1 MNDESL
7 FSASEVARVLGYT
20 RQNIHKQ
27 LDLIRA
33 DGEKPMSGNSAK
45 AWKIGSLPQ
54 PLIARLENLRA
65 RKGYATIEELLKKPF
80 TRFTLR
86 VPLAQIKRSI
96 VETALKRQ
104 RAFREI

>member
-54 PLIARLENLRA
+54 PLIPRLENVRA
-65 RKGYATIEELLKKPF
+65 RKGYATIEHLLQGPL
-80 TRFTLR
+80 TRFALP
-86 VPLAQIKRSI
+86 VPLAKIRRPVIQ
-96 VETALKRQ
+96 T
-104 RAFREI
+104 